1 MIQTRCA
8 CTRARRAA
16 RSLTDLYDEA
26 LRPLDL
32 KITQFS
38 VLRTIA
44 RIGPVSISGLAAE
57 MALDRSTLGRN
68 LGVLVRQG
76 LVGLSDGHDQRERTA
91 RLTARAQRLLVR
103 AIPLWE
109 KAQERVDHL
118 LGKQEV
124 TAFFALL
131 AKLEQLRPA

>member
-44 RIGPVSISGLAAE
+44 RIGPVSISRLAAE

-76 LVGLSDGHDQRERTA
+76 LVGLSDGHDHRERTA

-124 TAFFALL
+124 AVLFALL